1 MSTPSTADMAAK
13 HMEAAICLMG
23 RDWCLQRLQSSA
35 PNSNTSAAT
44 TAAVGQRGRKAGV
57 VPPDDRRCAW
67 QPAGRERC
75 KNSHTDQGQYCKIHT
90 VQIPLLD
97 A

>member
-1 MSTPSTADMAAK
+1 MSTAEMAAK
-13 HMEAAICLMG
+13 HLEAAICLMG
-23 RDWCLQRLQSSA
+23 RDWCAARLQ
-35 PNSNTSAAT
+35 AAT
-44 TAAVGQRGRKAGV
+44 PAQNSITAAGQRGRKAGV

>member
-1 MSTPSTADMAAK
+1 MAAK
-13 HMEAAICLMG
+13 HLEAAFCLMG
-23 RDWCLQRLQSSA
+23 REWCAAYLQKKASA
-35 PNSNTSAAT
+35 PEPAQNPGAAS
-44 TAAVGQRGRKAGV
+44 QRGRKAGV
-57 VPPDDRRCAW
+57 VPPDNRRCAW
-67 QPAGRERC
+67 QPTGRERC

>member
-1 MSTPSTADMAAK
+1 MAAK
-13 HMEAAICLMG
+13 HLEAAICLMG
-23 RDWCLQRLQSSA
+23 RDWCLQRMQA
-35 PNSNTSAAT
+35 PPNAAAVAAT
-44 TAAVGQRGRKAGV
+44 VAGTGGQRGRKAGI

-67 QPAGRERC
+67 QPTGRDRC
-75 KNSHTDQGQYCKIHT
+75 KNSHSDQGQYCKIHM